1 MFRYCNRN
9 WRSSTQEEY
18 CILSGVPLIEKTRRT
33 TIPLLCS
40 RPGSACDKRIRKKS
54 SCVSSEDV
62 NQGTGAR
69 KISRKGCLSSED
81 IQIQMRKLSRMTPE
95 RDWVM
100 SASLHHLG
108 KTEPGLK
115 RCFLFVLSKYCSKS
129 TDKRSVFL
137 SSKKCT
143 VQIFIIHGALHKLYK
158 LYNAGLSL

>member
-1 MFRYCNRN
+1 MAQFKGK
-9 WRSSTQEEY
+9 Y

-108 KTEPGLK
+108 KTEGLK
-115 RCFLFVLSKYCSKS
+115 RCFLFALSINTVVKVLTKDHYFYPQKMYCADFHNSW
-129 TDKRSVFL
+129 
-137 SSKKCT
+137 SSAQLLQTLQCW
-143 VQIFIIHGALHKLYK
+143 AL
-158 LYNAGLSL
+158 

>member
-1 MFRYCNRN
+1 M
-9 WRSSTQEEY
+9 
-18 CILSGVPLIEKTRRT
+18 IEKTRRT

-108 KTEPGLK
+108 KTEAGLE
-115 RCFLFVLSKYCSKS
+115 RCFLFVLSINTVVKVLTRGQCFYPLCTKYRFS
-129 TDKRSVFL
+129 
-137 SSKKCT
+137 
-143 VQIFIIHGALHKLYK
+143 
-158 LYNAGLSL
+158 